1 MQGPLIVAAIRPL
14 TDLPLDTHLVSTQ
27 LLLLLFL
34 CRLCLHSNVCSYNM
48 SIGTGLPSLQC
59 GMHITSCNKAVAL
72 QMIVHPEERVADF
85 AKAGSDII
93 SVHAEPAA
101 TVHLDR
107 TIQQV
112 QPVDSAA
119 IAGVAHS
126 CIWQQCVH

>member
-1 MQGPLIVAAIRPL
+1 MPNTL
-14 TDLPLDTHLVSTQ
+14 S
-27 LLLLLFL
+27 
-34 CRLCLHSNVCSYNM
+34 
-48 SIGTGLPSLQC
+48 
-59 GMHITSCNKAVAL
+59 SCNEAVDV

-112 QPVDSAA
+112 QTEQQNIHPPLFQLYALHC
-119 IAGVAHS
+119 VAMTDCTVMANCSHTVQS
-126 CIWQQCVH
+126 YHTYMA

>member
-1 MQGPLIVAAIRPL
+1 MHMHEHDFGVRKTGAA
-14 TDLPLDTHLVSTQ
+14 
-27 LLLLLFL
+27 
-34 CRLCLHSNVCSYNM
+34 C
-48 SIGTGLPSLQC
+48 
-59 GMHITSCNKAVAL
+59 L

-112 QPVDSAA
+112 HACSKPHRHCISAA
-119 IAGVAHS
+119 SPSMRCLLPCHVKLA
-126 CIWQQCVH
+126 

>member
-27 LLLLLFL
+27 LLLPAHL
-34 CRLCLHSNVCSYNM
+34 CRLCLYSNVWLVLQHFC
-48 SIGTGLPSLQC
+48 LPSLQC
-59 GMHITSCNKAVAL
+59 GMRTRSCNKAAFL

-112 QPVDSAA
+112 QPVDAAA
-119 IAGVAHS
+119 IAAGFAH
-126 CIWQQCVH
+126 C

>member
-14 TDLPLDTHLVSTQ
+14 TDLPLDTHLVS
-27 LLLLLFL
+27 LKVVLIHADHSMYSWILLFSF
-34 CRLCLHSNVCSYNM
+34 RYLHFHVVLV
-48 SIGTGLPSLQC
+48 TGNQAAAMKL
-59 GMHITSCNKAVAL
+59 SCV

-112 QPVDSAA
+112 PAWQLYMAVTAL
-119 IAGVAHS
+119 S
-126 CIWQQCVH
+126 CRYD